1 MSCRIYNIGFFR
13 VFHIVALK
21 HNLRYLD
28 LTGNVLINDDSMPA
42 LILLENLQ
50 FLSVFE
56 TGVLMPGLRK
66 LAVAVKGGKH
76 VMDIVIP
83 TVCKDYINGEL
94 TTISHL
100 FFMSRCIS
108 SGIHEQYLLH
118 PLPPLISDP
127 DIVSTLS
134 KTALSH
140 NLTVHASVN
149 SSIVSSGPR
158 EEMEVRLWKILDMRR
173 QDLVVREM
181 LVGQDEAR

>member
-13 VFHIVALK
+13 VFHTVALK

-83 TVCKDYINGEL
+83 TVCKDYIN
-94 TTISHL
+94 
-100 FFMSRCIS
+100 
-108 SGIHEQYLLH
+108 GIHEQYLLH